1 MRRTF
6 TLTRFL
12 LAVLG
17 CASAWAQSTPGFGS
31 VQGTVVDAYG
41 EGIPD
46 TKVILTNAKMGIERT
61 FMTSDDGIFDIS
73 GLVPADGY
81 TLKLT
86 RTGFANW
93 ETGTFEV
100 PLGQPLNFRIPLS
113 PQAPAAHVEA
123 SSVLPVL
130 DTTRMG
136 VNELAGPRLLAELPS
151 GDLRWDA
158 LTLLAP
164 PVGAFNPVFQ
174 SPTSPPY
181 LLIDGVTVGNTF
193 NPGTVAPDRIS
204 QDAIQALQV
213 LSNGYPGVF
222 PGAFSGIADVATRSG
237 ASGYHGDAY
246 DFWRDGSLAAA
257 DRYAAGFK
265 PAEHQHQGGL
275 SLGGPIFRNKLF
287 FFANYELLDGHFEG
301 YNRITNPLIADPTGS
316 FVLPSNCTATLTQ
329 CANAAKFIQSRMNV
343 IVPRTS
349 HSGVAL
355 AKIDYRKSDR
365 NTFSFEGNGSR
376 WLSPNGAQSEA
387 VSTDG
392 SLLGDNGNVR
402 EDSRYLRA
410 SWVGTPHATTVNEL
424 RASWTR
430 DDLTGTPDRGLN
442 PKTTGPL
449 SIEIAG
455 TQIGAAQ
462 GYPFTYPDERRRE
475 YSDTFSKAFNTQV
488 IQFGA
493 DMSYV
498 DDSMNQIFSGGTYD
512 YNSLGA
518 FAQDFSGIT
527 VGRKTY
533 TSYTQQFGNPIR
545 TQRMSEVAGFA
556 QDTWRV
562 FPRLT
567 VTMGA
572 RYEKPMLPTPIAT
585 NPVDY
590 RTGLISSPNVDGGP
604 RAGLAYAR
612 SARTVFRGGYGWYF
626 APYPGQALDAM
637 MLGSDENLESLLV
650 TPTQTGAPIF
660 PTIYSSATSTPAGV
674 ASVLYAYQKLR
685 NPRATEA
692 TASMEKLLSKNTTL
706 TVSLLAIRGQRL
718 WTLNDTN
725 LPITTNPVTGLSNQR
740 VVTYIIDNIYGV
752 PSGSYATPVYAQK
765 SNLDY
770 SRIYEVESS
779 SKFSRDAMTL
789 QLEKRMG
796 ALNFQAVY
804 TWAHATD
811 DAGYSP
817 YGVAGINS
825 VPGAPGAD
833 KGSSA
838 TDQRHRAVL
847 SWTWQPTVSA
857 GVFPIERHLFSGWVL
872 SGIATAASG
881 LPETEQVMVVGQQ
894 ASGSPM
900 AYTSSLNGSGGWDRV
915 PFNQIA
921 SLRPAPM
928 FVVNAR
934 LSRTLRFGERARAQ
948 LMFEAYNV
956 ANTQFNTSV
965 NSIAYTASGGILK
978 VAPGLGV
985 GNESYGLVNGTN
997 ARTGQVALR
1006 ITF

>member
-1 MRRTF
+1 
-6 TLTRFL
+6 
-12 LAVLG
+12 
-17 CASAWAQSTPGFGS
+17 
-31 VQGTVVDAYG
+31 VVDAYG

-46 TKVILTNAKMGIERT
+46 TKVILTNAKIGIART
-61 FMTSDDGIFDIS
+61 FMTSDDGVFDIS

-81 TLKLT
+81 SLKLV

-100 PLGQPLNFRIPLS
+100 TLGQALNFRIPLS

-130 DTTRMG
+130 DTTKMG
-136 VNELAGPRLLAELPS
+136 VNELVGPRLLTEIPS

-158 LTLLAP
+158 LTVFAP
-164 PVGAFNPVFQ
+164 PVGPFNPVFQ
-174 SPTSPPY
+174 SPAALPY
-181 LLIDGVTVGNTF
+181 QILDGVTVTNTF
-193 NPGTVAPDRIS
+193 NPATAGPDRIA
-204 QDAIQALQV
+204 QDAIQAMEV
-213 LSNGYPGVF
+213 LSDGYPAVF
-222 PGAFSGIADVATRSG
+222 PGAFSGITDVATRSG
-237 ASGYHGDAY
+237 GTGYHGDAY
-246 DFWRDGSLAAA
+246 DFWRDGSLAAS

-275 SLGGPIFRNKLF
+275 SIGGPIFRNKLF
-287 FFANYELLDGHFEG
+287 FFANYELLDGHYEG
-301 YNRITNPLIADPTGS
+301 FNRITNPLIADPTGT
-316 FVLPSNCTATLTQ
+316 FVLQTNCTATPTQ
-329 CANAAKFIQSRMNV
+329 CSNAAKFIQARMNV
-343 IVPRTS
+343 IVPRTA

-392 SLLGDNGNVR
+392 SLLGANGNVR

-424 RASWTR
+424 RASWSR
-430 DDLTGTPDRGLN
+430 DDLTGTPDTGLY

-455 TQIGAAQ
+455 SQIGASQ

-475 YSDTFSKAFNTQV
+475 FSDTFSKAFNTQV
-488 IQFGA
+488 IQFGG
-493 DMSYV
+493 DYSGV
-498 DDSMNQIFSGGTYD
+498 EDSMNQIYSSGTYD
-512 YNSLGA
+512 YNSLTA

-533 TSYTQQFGNPIR
+533 SSYTQQFGNPIR
-545 TQRMSEVAGFA
+545 TQHMSEVAGFA

-562 FPRLT
+562 FPRFT

-572 RYEKPMLPTPIAT
+572 RYELPMMPNPIAT

-590 RTGLISSPNVDGGP
+590 RTGLISSPYVDGGP
-604 RAGLAYAR
+604 RAGLVYSR
-612 SARTVFRGGYGWYF
+612 SAHTVFRGGYGWYF
-626 APYPGQALDAM
+626 APYSGQAIDAM
-637 MLGSDENLESLLV
+637 MVGSDENLGSILV

-660 PTIYSSATSTPAGV
+660 PTIYPSSQSTPAGV
-674 ASVLYAYQKLR
+674 VGVLYGYQKLR
-685 NPRATEA
+685 NPRATQA
-692 TASMEKLLSKNTTL
+692 TASMEKLLSRNTTF
-706 TVSLLAIRGQRL
+706 TVSLLATRGQRL
-718 WTLNDTN
+718 WTLNDAN
-725 LPITTNPVTGLSNQR
+725 LPITTNPLTGLSSLK
-740 VVTYIIDNIYGV
+740 VVNYTIDNIYGV
-752 PSGSYATPVYAQK
+752 PSGVYSTPVYAQK
-765 SNLDY
+765 GNLD
-770 SRIYEVESS
+770 
-779 SKFSRDAMTL
+779 FSRLYEIDSNSRYWRNAMTL

-796 ALNFQAVY
+796 SALNFQAVY
-804 TWAHATD
+804 TWSHATD

-817 YGVAGINS
+817 NGVAGVTGYSPNGVAGLTS
-825 VPGAPGAD
+825 VPGVPAAD

-857 GVFPIERHLFSGWVL
+857 SAFPVKRYLFGGWAL

-881 LPETEQVMVVGQQ
+881 LPETEQVMVMGQQ

-900 AYTSSLNGSGGWDRV
+900 AYTSSLNGTGGWNRV
-915 PFNQIA
+915 PFDQIA
-921 SLRPAPM
+921 TLRPAPM

-934 LSRTLRFGERARAQ
+934 LSRTLRLGERTQAQ

-956 ANTQFNTSV
+956 ANTQFNTSL

-985 GNESYGLVNGTN
+985 GNASYGLANGTN